1 MKQILLIDDDRVF
14 LTFIKKHLE
23 AAGHMVTTVEDGVS
37 ALRTLTDYTP
47 DIIFLDLILP
57 KIDGDKL
64 CRVIR
69 KMAHLKNTYLVVVSA
84 VIAELSADV
93 SDIGADA
100 FIAKGPFSV
109 VMQHVLN
116 AVDESDKR
124 LEPSADEKSKQ
135 VLGLEHVSPRQLT
148 RELLSRNR
156 HLQAILES
164 MQEGILEIIENKIVY
179 ANAAAVA
186 LIGKPLEKILMV
198 GLEELFDLSQRGRID
213 ELVVK
218 AGSQMVEIGEAR
230 PIELNGR
237 HVTVKFIPVEAK
249 NMRSVVLITDI
260 TERKRLELQLQHS
273 QKMEA
278 IGTIA
283 SGVAHNFRNTLT
295 GILVNSQAIQENYQ
309 DDAELQEVV
318 RRIDTSVKRGAQLVE
333 RLMQFARKETT
344 NEFKPLDL
352 VTVIAETYQIIRK
365 STDRKIDIRLDIRH
379 SLPVLGDKSGL
390 SQALMNLFTNATD
403 AMPAGGGIKL
413 EALRNGR
420 SAVVRISDTGEGM
433 SEESRKRCFDP
444 FFTTKEV
451 GKGTGLGLS
460 TTYGI
465 IKSHAGEIAVVSST
479 PEGTTF
485 EIRLPLAESGVDQPA
500 SDIIMGKG
508 QSVLVVEKNSEFDS
522 VTNDVLECLGYRPSR
537 VTSIEEAIEK
547 NFDSEP
553 DVILVDGAAFHEDDI
568 SRLGA
573 ILSGEPNSRILVLAT
588 DRPGVCE
595 PSVDDRNRAFRWIPS
610 RPIGIFDLSRH
621 IAAVLTRGGGN
632 RTERRHE
639 KAKSFKILE

>member
-1 MKQILLIDDDRVF
+1 M
-14 LTFIKKHLE
+14 
-23 AAGHMVTTVEDGVS
+23 
-37 ALRTLTDYTP
+37 
-47 DIIFLDLILP
+47 
-57 KIDGDKL
+57 
-64 CRVIR
+64 
-69 KMAHLKNTYLVVVSA
+69 
-84 VIAELSADV
+84 IAELSADV
-93 SDIGADA
+93 GDIGADA

-109 VMQHVLN
+109 VMQHVLE

-186 LIGKPLEKILMV
+186 LIGKPQEKILMV

-213 ELVVK
+213 DLVVQ

-249 NMRSVVLITDI
+249 SMRSVVLITDI

-420 SAVVRISDTGEGM
+420 SAIVRISDTGEGM

-485 EIRLPLAESGVDQPA
+485 EIRLPLAGNQGDEIPQAIVMGNGQTLLIIEARAEMSTAA
-500 SDIIMGKG
+500 SD
-508 QSVLVVEKNSEFDS
+508 LF
-522 VTNDVLECLGYRPSR
+522 ECLGYHVER
-537 VTSIEEAIEK
+537 VK
-547 NFDSEP
+547 
-553 DVILVDGAAFHEDDI
+553 
-568 SRLGA
+568 
-573 ILSGEPNSRILVLAT
+573 
-588 DRPGVCE
+588 
-595 PSVDDRNRAFRWIPS
+595 SVDDAIENYPTLRPEIILMDVPS
-610 RPIGIFDLSRH
+610 LCDAEIDKLNALLLGDTNGKIVLLVDSYGKNLARKSIRRLCRVKGALVRPLNIS
-621 IAAVLTRGGGN
+621 
-632 RTERRHE
+632 
-639 KAKSFKILE
+639 KASQLFSELLAR

>member
-37 ALRTLTDYTP
+37 ALRALTDYTP

-116 AVDESDKR
+116 AVDQSDKR
-124 LEPSADEKSKQ
+124 LEPSADEESKQ

-186 LIGKPLEKILMV
+186 LIGKPIEKILMV

-213 ELVVK
+213 DLVVQ

-237 HVTVKFIPVEAK
+237 HVTVKFIPVEAQS
-249 NMRSVVLITDI
+249 MRSVVLITDI

-420 SAVVRISDTGEGM
+420 SAIVRLSDTGEGM

-465 IKSHAGEIAVVSST
+465 IKGHAGEIAVVSST

-485 EIRLPLAESGVDQPA
+485 EIRLPLAGNQSDEIPQAIVMGNGQTILIIEARAEMSTAA
-500 SDIIMGKG
+500 SD
-508 QSVLVVEKNSEFDS
+508 LF
-522 VTNDVLECLGYRPSR
+522 ECLGYHVER
-537 VTSIEEAIEK
+537 VK
-547 NFDSEP
+547 
-553 DVILVDGAAFHEDDI
+553 
-568 SRLGA
+568 
-573 ILSGEPNSRILVLAT
+573 
-588 DRPGVCE
+588 
-595 PSVDDRNRAFRWIPS
+595 SVDDAIENYPTLRPEIILMDVPS
-610 RPIGIFDLSRH
+610 LSDAEIDKLNALLLGDTNGKIVLLVDSYGKNLARKSVGRLCRVKGALDRPLNIS
-621 IAAVLTRGGGN
+621 
-632 RTERRHE
+632 
-639 KAKSFKILE
+639 KASQLFSELLAR